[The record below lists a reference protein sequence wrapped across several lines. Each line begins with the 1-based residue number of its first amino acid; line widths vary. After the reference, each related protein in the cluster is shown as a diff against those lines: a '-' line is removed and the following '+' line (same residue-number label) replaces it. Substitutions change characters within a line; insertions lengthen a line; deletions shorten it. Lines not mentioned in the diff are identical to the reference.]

1 MGTEWAIKRKKHF
14 SAKNPGICAYGS
26 AFCAYGSAFCA
37 YESAFCAYGS
47 ATTDVFNSLSCLQ
60 YVSGGHGDA
69 NFGVL
74 GARRIIFFK
83 RGAKRSTRAVLIHV
97 SPDLNKHNF
106 MASQK
111 LTKT

>member
-1 MGTEWAIKRKKHF
+1 MGTEWAKTEKRF
-14 SAKNPGICAYGS
+14 SAKNPGICA
-26 AFCAYGSAFCA
+26 FCAYGSAI
-37 YESAFCAYGS
+37 S
-47 ATTDVFNSLSCLQ
+47 DVFKSLSCLK

-97 SPDLNKHNF
+97 STNF
-106 MASQK
+106 CDAINLCLFRSVD
-111 LTKT
+111 T